1 MPVNRKA
8 FNLLLRPGL
17 RRDFRDGYQEYE
29 VEWKNVVRSGTMDR
43 AEIEMTKIS
52 GLPQQVQRNAGEA
65 FTMVDPQM
73 APKITKFDTQYG
85 LGFGVQKEMEEDD
98 LYRKA
103 NQSAK
108 WLGRSVRLTQEYVV
122 ADLLDDAFSGSTF
135 TGFGGEALI
144 SATHSLIVSTSTWSN
159 NVSGNPALG
168 VSSLQA
174 AFELGE
180 TTVDDQGDPIPV
192 RIDYLIINI
201 ANEWM
206 ARQLTMNEAEP
217 FTANRNINTTRSKRQ
232 LSYTVNHYK
241 DQSGKDWF
249 ARDTRIHD
257 AHLAWRI
264 KPQMLDW
271 YKEEVLTAF
280 YAARQR
286 FLVYFYDQ
294 RGWIGSN
301 AS

>member
-1 MPVNRKA
+1 MPVNTQA
-8 FNLLLRPGL
+8 FNVLLRPGL
-17 RRDFRDGYQEYE
+17 RKDFRDGYQEYE
-29 VEWKNVVRSGTMDR
+29 VEWKGIVRSTTMDR
-43 AEIEMTKIS
+43 DEIEMTKIA
-52 GLPQQVQRNAGEA
+52 GLPQQVERNAGEA
-65 FTMVDPQM
+65 FTMIDPQI
-73 APKITKFDTQYG
+73 APKITKSDTQYG
-85 LGFGVQKEMEEDD
+85 LGFGVQKEMEEGD

-108 WLGRSVRLTQEYVV
+108 WLGRSVRLTQEYAV

-135 TGFGGEALI
+135 TGFGAE
-144 SATHSLIVSTSTWSN
+144 SLIDDDHTLIGSAGTWSN
-159 NVSGNPALG
+159 QIAGNPQLG
-168 VSSLQA
+168 VASLQA

-180 TTVDDQGDPIPV
+180 STVDDLGDPIPV
-192 RIDYLIINI
+192 RIDTLIVNI

-206 ARQLTMNEAEP
+206 ARQLTMNNEEP
-217 FTANRNINTTRSKRQ
+217 YTSDRNINAARTKRQ
-232 LSYTVNHYK
+232 LSFTVNHYK
-241 DQSGKDWF
+241 DQTGKDWF
-249 ARDTRIHD
+249 ARDSRIHD
-257 AHLAWRI
+257 AHLAWRV

-286 FLVYFYDQ
+286 FLIYFYDQ

>member
-1 MPVNRKA
+1 MPVGTQA
-8 FNLLLRPGL
+8 FNVLLRPGL
-17 RRDFRDGYQEYE
+17 RRDFRDGYNEYE
-29 VEWKNVVRSGTMDR
+29 VEWKSIVRTTTMDR
-43 AEIEMTKIS
+43 DEIEMTKIA
-52 GLPQQVQRNAGEA
+52 GLPQQVERNAGEP
-65 FTMVDPQM
+65 FTMIDPTI
-73 APKITKFDTQYG
+73 APKITKSDTQYG
-85 LGFGVQKEMEEDD
+85 LGFGVQKEMEEGD

-103 NQSAK
+103 NQSSK
-108 WLGRSVRLTQEYVV
+108 WLGRSTKLTQEYAV

-135 TGFGGEALI
+135 TGFGGESLC
-144 SATHSLIVSTSTWSN
+144 STTHSLMNVASTWSN
-159 NVSGNPALG
+159 VVSGNPALG
-168 VSSLQA
+168 VASLQA

-180 TTVDDQGDPIPV
+180 TTVDDNNDPIPV
-192 RIDYLIINI
+192 RIDTLFVNI

-206 ARQLTMNEAEP
+206 ARQLTSNEAEP
-217 FTANRNINTTRSKRQ
+217 FTSDRNINTSRQKRQ
-232 LSYTVNHYK
+232 LSFSVNHYK

-249 ARDTRIHD
+249 ARDSRMHD

-264 KPQMLDW
+264 KPMMLDW

-280 YAARQR
+280 FAARQR